1 MTLRRRTPLLAVLCV
16 LIGAIVAVIA
26 FGVTLILQRERPISA
41 APPGASSA
49 LDRHQTHQVTA
60 TNLGQALFDHLPDL

>member
-1 MTLRRRTPLLAVLCV
+1 MLFVLL
-16 LIGAIVAVIA
+16 GAIVAVIA
-26 FGVTLILQRERPISA
+26 FGVTLIMQRKRLISA
-41 APPGASSA
+41 TPPGAASA